1 MSDRESWYTVNEKTK
16 KANALISVMILIG
29 VEIGLTVEQS
39 MDRVLGPGSYKTIV
53 DEVYEIL
60 RKRDGR

>member
-1 MSDRESWYTVNEKTK
+1 METK
-16 KANALISVMILIG
+16 KANALISAMILIG
-29 VEIGLTVEQS
+29 VEAGLTVEQS
-39 MDRVLGPGSYKTIV
+39 MDRVLWPGSYKTIV